1 MVNLPTHIVAVG
13 GFVLNE
19 KKEILLIKNN
29 DENWV
34 FPGGMVENGENLIEA
49 LKREVL
55 EETGIQI
62 EVEKI
67 VSISSNTKEYEGY
80 NGVKT
85 IPTKVLIDF
94 SAVEVG
100 GNISATDE
108 SMETKWV
115 KIDDA
120 LEYVKIES
128 YRERLNIF
136 LSNEQTITYFEFIT
150 KPSYVL
156 KSKKDNL

>member
-1 MVNLPTHIVAVG
+1 M
-13 GFVLNE
+13 
-19 KKEILLIKNN
+19 
-29 DENWV
+29 
-34 FPGGMVENGENLIEA
+34 ENGENLIEA

-80 NGVKT
+80 NGIKT

-100 GNISATDE
+100 GNISETDE
-108 SMETKWV
+108 SIETKWV

-120 LEYVKIES
+120 LEYVKIEP

-136 LSNEQTITYFEFIT
+136 LSNEKTTTYFEFIT
-150 KPSYVL
+150 KPSYLL
-156 KSKKDNL
+156 KFKKNNL